1 MRDLLDLDRY
11 PIDQPGSAEYLRL
24 VLTCQDQMA
33 TNGMFNLHGF
43 VRHAAIVRAVK
54 ELQPLCERSCFTH
67 QRRHNVYF
75 SEDAFGLAPDHG
87 ALAKMETVH
96 HTLCDDQLQNTVVR
110 EIYEFVP
117 LPSFIARVLRKPEL
131 FLMSDPLARVNVMD
145 YRPDETLNWHFDRCL
160 FTVTLLIQAAERG
173 GEFEYRSAVRSDEDP
188 NYDGVAQVLRGEDP
202 KVRVNP
208 LEAGTLNVFAGKNTL
223 HRVSKIQGSR
233 HRLVAVY
240 SYYEQPG
247 VTFTAAERVGFY
259 GRAG

>member
-11 PIDQPGSAEYLRL
+11 PIDQPSSAQYLRL
-24 VLTCQDQMA
+24 VLACQDQMA
-33 TNGMFNLHGF
+33 TNGMFNLNGF
-43 VRHAAIVRAVK
+43 VRHAAIVQAVK
-54 ELQPLCERSCFTH
+54 ELQPLCARSSFTH

-75 SEDAFGLAPDHG
+75 SQDGAGLPPDHG
-87 ALAKMETVH
+87 ALAKMETIH
-96 HTLCDDQLQNTVVR
+96 HTLCDDQIQNTVVSK
-110 EIYEFVP
+110 IYEFAA
-117 LPSFIARVLRKPEL
+117 LPSFIARVLRKPRL
-131 FLMSDPLARVNVMD
+131 HLMSDPLARVNVMD
-145 YRPDETLNWHFDRCL
+145 YRPGETLNWHFDRSL

-173 GEFEYRSAVRSDEDP
+173 GEFEYRSALRSDADP

-202 KVRVNP
+202 GVRLNP
-208 LEAGTLNVFAGKNTL
+208 LEAGTINVFAGKNTL

-247 VTFTAAERVGFY
+247 VTFSAAERVGFY

>member
-11 PIDQPGSAEYLRL
+11 PIDQPTSAEYLRL
-24 VLTCQDQMA
+24 TLACQEQMA

-43 VRHAAIVRAVK
+43 VRRAAILRAAE
-54 ELQPLCERSCFTH
+54 ELQPLCERSSFTH
-67 QRRHNVYF
+67 ARRHNVYF
-75 SEDAFGLAPDHG
+75 SEDVAELPPDHG

-96 HTLCDDQLQNTVVR
+96 HTLCDDQLQNTIVR

-117 LPSFIARVLRKPEL
+117 LPLFIARVLRKPQL
-131 FLMSDPLARVNVMD
+131 YLMSDPLARVNVMD
-145 YRPDETLNWHFDRCL
+145 YRPDETLNWHFDRSL

-173 GEFEYRSAVRSDEDP
+173 GEFEYRSALRSDADP
-188 NYDGVAQVLRGEDP
+188 NYEGVAQVLRGEDP
-202 KVRVNP
+202 KVGVNP

-240 SYYEQPG
+240 SYYEQSG
-247 VTFTAAERVGFY
+247 VTFSAAERVGFY